1 MDVGTLSFILCAVFA
16 RFLRNLPHRMNVEAL
31 SFILCKAVQSAEQKV
46 QKKLSPGGA
55 MPPVTDCFEGD
66 TTALGSKEGGTD

>member
-1 MDVGTLSFILCAVFA
+1 
-16 RFLRNLPHRMNVEAL
+16 MNVEAL